1 MVISIKY
8 SELYSNSYCK
18 VKLFFPYSQCFLI
31 FFEFHK
37 DYYENA
43 NMPIKINIYSNRHS
57 HFSYLI
63 DLSLTQWQTIAYRKI
78 KCLVAKKISFIILTL
93 CKWKMV
99 CSIHAKVLVVVGY
112 TKRNCSIKM
121 I

>member
-43 NMPIKINIYSNRHS
+43 NMPIRINKDSDRHTY
-57 HFSYLI
+57 FRNMKK
-63 DLSLTQWQTIAYRKI
+63 DLPFTQWQTITYCEI
-78 KCLVAKKISFIILTL
+78 KCLIFHAIFITPLLIF
-93 CKWKMV
+93 
-99 CSIHAKVLVVVGY
+99 
-112 TKRNCSIKM
+112 
-121 I
+121 

>member
-43 NMPIKINIYSNRHS
+43 NMPIKININSDRHTY
-57 HFSYLI
+57 FSQYE
-63 DLSLTQWQTIAYRKI
+63 
-78 KCLVAKKISFIILTL
+78 
-93 CKWKMV
+93 
-99 CSIHAKVLVVVGY
+99 
-112 TKRNCSIKM
+112 KRFTFYAMANDNLL
-121 I
+121 

>member
-43 NMPIKINIYSNRHS
+43 NMPIRINKDSDRHTY
-57 HFSYLI
+57 FRNMKK
-63 DLSLTQWQTIAYRKI
+63 DLPFTQWQAIAYRKV
-78 KCLVAKKISFIILTL
+78 KSMVAKSIIIILCTR
-93 CKWKMV
+93 
-99 CSIHAKVLVVVGY
+99 IE
-112 TKRNCSIKM
+112 
-121 I
+121 

>member
-18 VKLFFPYSQCFLI
+18 VKVFFPKQQCFLI

-43 NMPIKINIYSNRHS
+43 NMPIRININSDRHTY
-57 HFSYLI
+57 FFKL
-63 DLSLTQWQTIAYRKI
+63 
-78 KCLVAKKISFIILTL
+78 
-93 CKWKMV
+93 
-99 CSIHAKVLVVVGY
+99 
-112 TKRNCSIKM
+112 SIKFTSYAM
-121 I
+121 ASDSLS

>member
-43 NMPIKINIYSNRHS
+43 NMPIRINKDSDRHT
-57 HFSYLI
+57 HFFKL
-63 DLSLTQWQTIAYRKI
+63 
-78 KCLVAKKISFIILTL
+78 
-93 CKWKMV
+93 
-99 CSIHAKVLVVVGY
+99 
-112 TKRNCSIKM
+112 SIKFTSYAM
-121 I
+121 ASDSLS